1 MKSNAF
7 VIKINKKRILK
18 RLKENDSVF
27 NAMHTLEIKT
37 SQHKMVIFFS
47 FMFMSFEINTFS
59 FLKFTFK

>member
-1 MKSNAF
+1 MKSNAL
-7 VIKINKKRILK
+7 VKKINKSFFLK

-47 FMFMSFEINTFS
+47 FMFSLCLLE
-59 FLKFTFK
+59 